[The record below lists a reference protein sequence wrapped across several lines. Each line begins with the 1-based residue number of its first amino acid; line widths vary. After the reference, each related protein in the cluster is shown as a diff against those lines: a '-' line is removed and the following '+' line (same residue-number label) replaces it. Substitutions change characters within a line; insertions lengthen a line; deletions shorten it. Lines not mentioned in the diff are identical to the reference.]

1 VSGEPT
7 LIDVAPVGG
16 EVRRGFPFHLRGEVK
31 SAGAPCPHVR
41 VDVVLFS
48 GVVKQGAAVGSLST
62 DDDGRFD
69 GAVVIPRDFGLG
81 EYRLRLETPG
91 DARCRAGRSK

>member
-1 VSGEPT
+1 
-7 LIDVAPVGG
+7 
-16 EVRRGFPFHLRGEVK
+16 VK
-31 SAGAPCPHVR
+31 AAGAPCAYVR

-48 GVVKQGAAVGSLST
+48 GAVKQGAAVGSLST
-62 DDDGRFD
+62 DEQGRFD

-81 EYRLRLETPG
+81 EYRLVVETPG

>member
-1 VSGEPT
+1 LTTP
-7 LIDVAPVGG
+7 L
-16 EVRRGFPFHLRGEVK
+16 K
-31 SAGAPCPHVR
+31 STTSTRTCG
-41 VDVVLFS
+41 
-48 GVVKQGAAVGSLST
+48 QGAAVGSLST